1 VPRTTFKHTIDI
13 RMALHGLAELCASVD
28 APKRAAM
35 LGALEPLVGAVLKLA
50 DEVDSLRHELYLV
63 RSERR

>member
-1 VPRTTFKHTIDI
+1 MPRTTFKHTNDI
-13 RMALHGLAELCASVD
+13 RMALHGLAELCGSVD
-28 APKRAAM
+28 GQKRAAM

-50 DEVDSLRHELYLV
+50 DEVDSLRSELYSA